1 MTETKRSAE
10 TNVDR
15 LAQSAHEAVDKTASV
30 ASSYAERFST
40 KGEQLMQMQEDWMT
54 TARDY
59 VRDNPLQA
67 LGIAVAAGIVFA
79 WGKGA
84 SWPIALG
91 VAALVN
97 LVAAGVLGWFTFKL
111 AKELPFTALL
121 RQLRGRD
128 PEPPQ

>member
-30 ASSYAERFST
+30 ASSYADRFST

-59 VRDNPLQA
+59 VRENPLQA
-67 LGIAVAAGIVFA
+67 LGIALAAGY
-79 WGKGA
+79 
-84 SWPIALG
+84 
-91 VAALVN
+91 
-97 LVAAGVLGWFTFKL
+97 
-111 AKELPFTALL
+111 LL
-121 RQLRGRD
+121 HMVTRR
-128 PEPPQ
+128 

>member
-40 KGEQLMQMQEDWMT
+40 KGEELMQMQEDWMT

-67 LGIAVAAGIVFA
+67 LGIAVAAGY
-79 WGKGA
+79 
-84 SWPIALG
+84 
-91 VAALVN
+91 
-97 LVAAGVLGWFTFKL
+97 
-111 AKELPFTALL
+111 LL
-121 RQLRGRD
+121 HVITRR
-128 PEPPQ
+128 